1 MATPTMDDSQRA
13 VALRRMRLTATGLL
27 VLMFAV
33 FLLALVGERRYPWLS
48 FLRAFAEAA
57 MVGGFADWFA
67 VTALFR
73 HPFGLPI
80 PHTAII
86 PRNKDRIGDSLGGF
100 VANNFLSP
108 EVLLPK
114 VRVMNVAD
122 RLCGWLDEEANA
134 RFVAR
139 RVVAAVPPLVAAM
152 QDEPVRRMLREAAVD
167 RLRAVAAAPL
177 IARVLTILV
186 AGGQHLAVFD
196 IGLDAARRFILE
208 NQETIHQKIS
218 DKSGWWVPDWVDVKL
233 ARRIVTGTL
242 EMLDEMRSPD
252 HPWRLQFQESIAG
265 LIDRLAH
272 SPESQV
278 RAEVLKEELI
288 SHPDVQA
295 YIESLWLETKRVAL
309 ADLAGGDRIE
319 RALTGALL
327 GFGARLHEDATLREV
342 VNSWVNRAILHIV
355 VPNRQRLGTF
365 MAGVV
370 RSWDTRTLVVK
381 LELQVGRDVQYIR
394 INGTVVGGLVGLII
408 HSLAVLVG

>member
-1 MATPTMDDSQRA
+1 
-13 VALRRMRLTATGLL
+13 MRLTATGLL

-33 FLLALVGERRYPWLS
+33 FLLALLGERQYAWLS

-86 PRNKDRIGDSLGGF
+86 PRNKDRIGESLGGF
-100 VANNFLSP
+100 VTNNFLSP

-114 VRVMNVAD
+114 VKAMDVAG
-122 RLCGWLDEEANA
+122 RLGRWLDEESNA

-152 QDEPVRRMLREAAVD
+152 QDEPVRRMLREAAVE
-167 RLRAVAAAPL
+167 RLRGIAAAPL
-177 IARVLTILV
+177 MARILTILV
-186 AGGQHLAVFD
+186 AGGQHFALFD
-196 IGLDAARRFILE
+196 IGLDVARRFILE
-208 NQETIHQKIS
+208 NQEVIHQKIS
-218 DKSGWWVPDWVDVKL
+218 DKSGWWVPDWLDAKL
-233 ARRIVTGTL
+233 AKRIVVGAL
-242 EMLDEMRSPD
+242 ETLDEMRSPD
-252 HPWRLQFQESIAG
+252 HPWRLEFQLGVAA
-265 LIDRLAH
+265 LIDRLAN
-272 SPESQV
+272 SPESQA
-278 RAEVLKEELI
+278 RAEALKEELV
-288 SHPDVQA
+288 SHPDVQV
-295 YIESLWLETKRVAL
+295 YIESLWLEAKRVAL

-327 GFGARLHEDATLREV
+327 GFGARLHEDETLRDV

-355 VPNRQRLGTF
+355 VPNRQRIGAF

-370 RSWDTRTLVVK
+370 RSWDTRTLVAK

-394 INGTVVGGLVGLII
+394 INGTVVGGLIGLLI